1 VRYTALYRAILL
13 YTSLVQS
20 VIVLYFFLSLF
31 KSRSDSFGAQGPV
44 ICSSQ
49 AFVQISDSHIKTE
62 WEILVGGTAN
72 SRSFYS
78 CGPRKNRGTTRFQS
92 LTAALQ
98 ALPLP
103 SLPIAPLSLKG
114 RANPTFYCSL
124 KGLPIL
130 LVKLGEH
137 STRTY

>member
-1 VRYTALYRAILL
+1 MRYTALYRAILL

-49 AFVQISDSHIKTE
+49 SFVQISDSHIKTE
-62 WEILVGGTAN
+62 WERHYPLSGGGTAN

-92 LTAALQ
+92 LTAAFQ

-103 SLPIAPLSLKG
+103 SLPIAPLS
-114 RANPTFYCSL
+114 ASL
-124 KGLPIL
+124 VRLEL
-130 LVKLGEH
+130 L
-137 STRTY
+137 SCQAS